1 MNLADLDD
9 LHPIVLLNAGSEAET
24 IVVCNAIL
32 NSEMMTDEQTEAM
45 VDQLASHLKKESAG
59 LGS

>member
-9 LHPIVLLNAGSEAET
+9 PHPIFLLNAGSEAET

-45 VDQLASHLKKESAG
+45 VDQLASHLKESAG